1 MKDDNPFNPFNAFI
15 ACFNSSF
22 EITVPTEELQRSIK
36 EVNSWLMTL
45 DRGERDAVA
54 NKMATY
60 IQKAQEV
67 IRKKQDVL
75 EEIILANRG
84 QMKANSQYG
93 KY

>member
-1 MKDDNPFNPFNAFI
+1 MKDDNPFNVFM

-22 EITVPTEELQRSIK
+22 EIIVSTEELQRSMK
-36 EVNSWLMTL
+36 EVNSWLVTL
-45 DRGERDAVA
+45 NGSEREAVA
-54 NKMATY
+54 NRMASY

>member
-1 MKDDNPFNPFNAFI
+1 MKGDNPFNVFM

-22 EITVPTEELQRSIK
+22 EIIVPTEELQRSMR

-45 DRGERDAVA
+45 NEVERDVVA
-54 NKMATY
+54 NKMASY

-67 IRKKQDVL
+67 IRQKQEVL
-75 EEIILANRG
+75 EDIILVNRG